1 MKTVNCYD
9 YCTTEDKKFICMAND
24 ILELQSSMEKG
35 DYEFAYSV
43 LSGNGFELKDL
54 VRSVIPL
61 YGNITAVRC
70 NGKTSSN
77 INISNKP

>member
-43 LSGNGFELKDL
+43 LSGNGFEQYKSL
-54 VRSVIPL
+54 
-61 YGNITAVRC
+61 
-70 NGKTSSN
+70 SS
-77 INISNKP
+77 KEVDE